1 MRIFAL
7 YTVRVII
14 AVAVAV
20 AIGVAFAG
28 YFAYTWLSRPQY
40 ALEVD
45 ATRDTTDISG
55 TLYRIRVANVGL
67 ARLTNVSAE
76 MGAGDV
82 QTKDFLD
89 PGQTYYFYPNPDT
102 LAPTIKVTSDEGIKV
117 VTDYRTPTKVLGLPG
132 GGR

>member
-1 MRIFAL
+1 MRVLIAL
-7 YTVRVII
+7 AITAGI
-14 AVAVAV
+14 AAAV
-20 AIGVAFAG
+20 GG
-28 YFAYTWLSRPQY
+28 YFAYAYLSRPAY

-67 ARLTNVSAE
+67 ERLTNISAE
-76 MGAGDV
+76 LGPGDV
-82 QTKDFLD
+82 QGKDFLD
-89 PGQTYYFYPNPDT
+89 PGKTYYFYPNPDT
-102 LAPTIKVTSDEGIKV
+102 LSPTVRITTDEGIEV

>member
-1 MRIFAL
+1 
-7 YTVRVII
+7 VRVII
-14 AVAVAV
+14 AIAISA

-28 YFAYTWLSRPQY
+28 YFAYTWLARPQY

-55 TLYRIRVANVGL
+55 TLYRIRVENAVF
-67 ARLTNVSAE
+67 ARLTNISAE
-76 MGAGDV
+76 MGAGDI

-102 LAPTIKVTSDEGIKV
+102 LAQNIKVTSGEGIEV
-117 VTDYRTPTKVLGLPG
+117 VTSYRTPTKVLGLPG